1 MLPRFGRLS
10 AKLLLMSRNV
20 TAPGLRQMMEAGE
33 KIVCITA
40 YDYTSALLCEAA
52 GVDVVLVG
60 DSLGNVIQG
69 HPTTVPVTLE
79 EMVYHTRCV
88 RRGLSSPLLVSD
100 LPFGSYNVSVE
111 QSVASAIELMKAG
124 ADAVKL
130 EGDYTEEIRAIRKA
144 GIPVMGHVGF
154 TPQSINEFGGH
165 KVQGRGDAGSAVL
178 AEARAIE
185 DAGAFA
191 IVLEMIPASVS
202 ESITRELGIPTIG
215 IGAGAMCDGQIQ
227 VWHDVFGMSSR
238 KLKHA
243 RWFAEGNAIFGSAL
257 SEYIL
262 TTKSGEFPS
271 SENSF

>member
-1 MLPRFGRLS
+1 MML
-10 AKLLLMSRNV
+10 
-20 TAPGLRQMMEAGE
+20 AGE
-33 KIVCITA
+33 KIVSITA

-69 HPTTVPVTLE
+69 HPTTVPVTLD
-79 EMVYHTRCV
+79 EMVYHTKCV
-88 RRGLSSPLLVSD
+88 RRGLSSPLLVAD

-111 QSVASAIELMKAG
+111 QAVTSAIDLMKAG

-130 EGDYTEEIRAIRKA
+130 EGDYTEEIRAIVKA

-165 KVQGRGDAGSAVL
+165 KVQGRGEAGDAVMADAV
-178 AEARAIE
+178 AIE
-185 DAGAFA
+185 AAGAFG
-191 IVLEMIPASVS
+191 IVLEMIPSAVAA
-202 ESITRELGIPTIG
+202 SITEKLQIPTIG
-215 IGAGAMCDGQIQ
+215 IGAGAECDGQIQ
-227 VWHDVFGMSSR
+227 VWHDVFGLSAR

-243 RWFAEGNAIFGSAL
+243 RWFAHGQDVFGAAL
-257 SEYIL
+257 SEYIS
-262 TTKSGEFPS
+262 TTKAGTFPT

>member
-1 MLPRFGRLS
+1 M
-10 AKLLLMSRNV
+10 AD
-20 TAPGLRQMMEAGE
+20 AGE

-40 YDYTSALLCEAA
+40 YDYTSALICEQA

-88 RRGLSSPLLVSD
+88 RRGLSSPLLVAD

-111 QSVASAIELMKAG
+111 QAVTSAIDLMKAG

-130 EGDYTEEIRAIRKA
+130 EGDYTEEIKAIRKA

-165 KVQGRGDAGSAVL
+165 KVQGRGDGGKDVL
-178 AEARAIE
+178 AEAFAIE

-191 IVLEMIPASVS
+191 IVLEMIPTTVS
-202 ESITRELGIPTIG
+202 EQITKELQIPTIG
-215 IGAGAMCDGQIQ
+215 IGAGSCCDGQIQ
-227 VWHDVFGMSSR
+227 VWHDVFGLSSR

-243 RWFAEGNAIFGSAL
+243 RWFAEGRDIFGAAL
-257 SEYIL
+257 SEYIS
-262 TTKSGEFPS
+262 TTKSGAFPT

>member
-1 MLPRFGRLS
+1 
-10 AKLLLMSRNV
+10 MSRKV

-40 YDYTSALLCEAA
+40 YDYTSALLCDSA

-60 DSLGNVIQG
+60 DSLGNVVQG
-69 HPTTVPVTLE
+69 HSTTVPVTLE

-88 RRGLSSPLLVSD
+88 RRGLSSPLLVGD
-100 LPFGSYNVSVE
+100 LPFGSYNVSVSQAVE
-111 QSVASAIELMKAG
+111 SAIALMKAG

-130 EGDYTEEIRAIRKA
+130 EGDYTEEISAIVKA

-165 KVQGRGDAGSAVL
+165 KVQGRGDSGDGVL
-178 AEARAIE
+178 KEALSIQE
-185 DAGAFA
+185 AGAFGV
-191 IVLEMIPASVS
+191 VLEMIPAEVATM
-202 ESITRELGIPTIG
+202 ITKKLEIPTIG
-215 IGAGAMCDGQIQ
+215 IGAGAACDGQIQ
-227 VWHDVFGMSSR
+227 VWHDVFGLSAR

-243 RWFAEGNAIFGSAL
+243 RWFAQGQDIFGTAL
-257 SEYIL
+257 SEYIAS
-262 TTKSGEFPS
+262 TKSGEFPT

>member
-1 MLPRFGRLS
+1 MML
-10 AKLLLMSRNV
+10 
-20 TAPGLRQMMEAGE
+20 AGE
-33 KIVCITA
+33 KIVSITA

-69 HPTTVPVTLE
+69 HPTTVPVTLD
-79 EMVYHTRCV
+79 EMVYHTKCV
-88 RRGLSSPLLVSD
+88 RRGLSSPLLVAD

-111 QSVASAIELMKAG
+111 QAVTSAIDLMKAG

-130 EGDYTEEIRAIRKA
+130 EGDYTEEIRAIVKA

-165 KVQGRGDAGSAVL
+165 KVQGRGEAGDAVM
-178 AEARAIE
+178 AEAVAIE
-185 DAGAFA
+185 AAGAFG
-191 IVLEMIPASVS
+191 IVLEMIPSAVAA
-202 ESITRELGIPTIG
+202 SITEKLQIPTIG
-215 IGAGAMCDGQIQ
+215 IGAGAECDGQIQ
-227 VWHDVFGMSSR
+227 VWHDVFGLSAR

-243 RWFAEGNAIFGSAL
+243 RWFAHGQDVFGAAL
-257 SEYIL
+257 SEYIS
-262 TTKSGEFPS
+262 TTKAGTFPT

>member
-1 MLPRFGRLS
+1 
-10 AKLLLMSRNV
+10 MSRNV

-79 EMVYHTRCV
+79 EMIYHTRCV
-88 RRGLSSPLLVSD
+88 RRGLSSPLLVAD
-100 LPFGSYNVSVE
+100 LPFGSYNVSVS
-111 QSVASAIELMKAG
+111 QAVSSAIDLMKAG

-130 EGDYTEEIRAIRKA
+130 EGDYLAEIRAIVKA

-165 KVQGRGDAGSAVL
+165 KVQGRGDSAESVL
-178 AEARAIE
+178 AEALGIQE
-185 DAGAFA
+185 AGAFG
-191 IVLEMIPASVS
+191 IVLEMIPAAVA
-202 ESITRELGIPTIG
+202 EKITHELRIPTIG
-215 IGAGAMCDGQIQ
+215 IGAGASCDGQIQ
-227 VWHDVFGMSSR
+227 VWHDVFGLSSR

-243 RWFAEGNAIFGSAL
+243 RWFAEGQSVFGAAL
-257 SEYIL
+257 SEYIS
-262 TTKSGEFPS
+262 TTKSGAFPTA
-271 SENSF
+271 ENSF